1 MTVQTDRREAATA
14 APAGRR
20 RALRRSPANRA
31 GHPGRA
37 SRRRTRSTGLLF
49 VAPAAL
55 VYGTFVLTP
64 WLQSIWYSFYDWDG
78 IGVATWVGVDNYV
91 EVLTND
97 RLFGAFLHAFG
108 FMVFYTVIPVSLGL
122 VLAAALAA
130 RRRRGDTALRTI
142 LFLPQILPLVA
153 VGVVWR
159 LIYSEEGPLNQVL
172 SLIGLEQYTRAWLGD
187 FTFAYLAVGFVGT
200 WVSTGLCTVLL
211 LAGIQKI
218 DPSLYE
224 AAKLDGANAWQE
236 FRNIT
241 VPSLHR
247 EISVAA
253 TVTLISALASFD
265 VVYVMTGGGPGNET
279 TVPGVLIYQLVF
291 TANRVGVACALG
303 AVLSIVLIVV
313 VALLNRIGRDKS

>member
-1 MTVQTDRREAATA
+1 MTVLSDRREAATA

-20 RALRRSPANRA
+20 PPPGRRQGRRS
-31 GHPGRA
+31 
-37 SRRRTRSTGLLF
+37 SRLTGLLF
-49 VAPAAL
+49 VAPAVL
-55 VYGTFVLTP
+55 VYGAFVLTP
-64 WLQSIWYSFYDWDG
+64 WLQSIWYSFYNWDG
-78 IGVATWVGVDNYV
+78 IGVATWAGLDNYR
-91 EVLTND
+91 EVMTND
-97 RLFGAFLHAFG
+97 RLFGAFQHAFG
-108 FMVFYTVIPVSLGL
+108 FMLFYTVIPVALGL
-122 VLAAALAA
+122 VLAATLAA

-159 LIYSEEGPLNQVL
+159 LIYSEHGPLNQLLELV
-172 SLIGLEQYTRAWLGD
+172 GLGSQGRAWLGD
-187 FTFAYLAVGFVGT
+187 FTFAYFAVGFVGT
-200 WVSTGLCTVLL
+200 WVSTGLCTILL

-241 VPSLHR
+241 VPSLRR
-247 EISVAA
+247 EVSVAA

-303 AVLSIVLIVV
+303 AVLSLVLIAV
-313 VALLNRIGRDKS
+313 VALLNLIGRDNS